1 MKLYIVAVV
10 VLSIVAIVGVI
21 AWAVVSF
28 LTLD

>member
-21 AWAVVSF
+21 AWAVVSL